1 MDSPTFITSYP
12 AIIEKIDT
20 LDVTAYAQTRN
31 YTNGAVSYL
40 SPYIS
45 RGVVSLPLVKNR
57 VLQQYSTRQAYT
69 FIFELAW
76 REYFQRQ
83 WYKLGEAIQLD
94 IRQPQSPVL
103 HHQVPDALLH
113 ATTGITAID
122 NAITALY
129 EQAYMHNHVR
139 MYVAGIACNIGR
151 AHWKEVSRWMYYHL
165 ADHNIASNT
174 LSWQWVA
181 GTFSSKK
188 YYCDQNNINKYCNT
202 SQQGTFLD
210 TTYEHLANMPVP
222 DVLQAH
228 SLPGFITTL
237 PYTPPPVLDTTK
249 PLLIYNAYNLDPL
262 WRADTDA
269 NRVLLLEP
277 SHYRLYP
284 VSQQVLSF
292 ILSLAHNIPGV
303 KIYCGELDDLLAVGN
318 FPAIYSRRHP
328 AYLHYPGHK
337 DEPEWLFPQVSEVKG
352 SFMAYWKQCE
362 KYLQQ

>member
-1 MDSPTFITSYP
+1 MNNPTLINSYRY
-12 AIIEKIDT
+12 ILERIDA
-20 LDVTAYAQTRN
+20 LDVTAYARTRN

-45 RGVVSLPLVKNR
+45 RGVISLPLVR
-57 VLQQYSTRQAYT
+57 DRILQQYNSQQAYT

-83 WYKLGEAIQLD
+83 WYQLGDDIQLD
-94 IRQPQSPVL
+94 IKQPQKPVQ
-103 HHQVPDALLH
+103 HYEVPDALLH
-113 ATTGITAID
+113 ASTGISAID
-122 NAITALY
+122 NAIKVLY
-129 EQAYMHNHVR
+129 EHEYMHNHVR
-139 MYVAGIACNIGR
+139 MYVAGIACNTGR
-151 AHWKEVSRWMYYHL
+151 AHWKQVARWMYYHL
-165 ADHNIASNT
+165 ADHDIASNT

-188 YYCDQNNINKYCNT
+188 YYCDQNNINKYCHT
-202 SQQGTFLD
+202 QQQGTFLD
-210 TTYEHLANMPVP
+210 TTYEHLANIPVP

-228 SLPGFITTL
+228 SLPGFVTTL
-237 PYTPPPVLDTTK
+237 PTTPLPVLNPTK

-262 WRADTDA
+262 WRADMDA

-284 VSQQVLSF
+284 VSQKVLSF
-292 ILSLAHNIPGV
+292 ILSLADNITGLQLF
-303 KIYCGELDDLLAVGN
+303 CGELDDLLAMSN

-337 DEPEWLFPQVSEVKG
+337 DEPEWLFPQVTEVKG
-352 SFMAYWKQCE
+352 SFMKYWKQCE
-362 KYLQQ
+362 RYL